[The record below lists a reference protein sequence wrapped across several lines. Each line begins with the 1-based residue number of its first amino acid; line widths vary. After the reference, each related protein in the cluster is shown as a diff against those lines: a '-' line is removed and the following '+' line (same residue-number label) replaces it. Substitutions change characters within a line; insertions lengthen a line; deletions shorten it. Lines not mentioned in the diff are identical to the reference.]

1 MAFMSMV
8 FASLFVGFILIGWLF
23 LLIGIILNI
32 IGWLFLL
39 IGIILNI
46 IRHVKKR
53 KDKEVSRILI
63 ICARVFTVWGL
74 IQGIGPIAVI
84 AVMILLSM

>member
-23 LLIGIILNI
+23 LS
-32 IGWLFLL
+32 

-53 KDKEVSRILI
+53 KDKEVSRMLI
-63 ICARVFTVWGL
+63 ISARVFIVWGL

-84 AVMILLSM
+84 AVIILLSM

>member
-23 LLIGIILNI
+23 LS
-32 IGWLFLL
+32 

-53 KDKEVSRILI
+53 KDKEVSRMLI
-63 ICARVFTVWGL
+63 ISARVFIVWGL

>member
-32 IGWLFLL
+32 I
-39 IGIILNI
+39 
-46 IRHVKKR
+46 RHVKKR
-53 KDKEVSRILI
+53 KDKEVSRMLI
-63 ICARVFTVWGL
+63 ISARVFIVWGL

>member
-23 LLIGIILNI
+23 LLIGV
-32 IGWLFLL
+32 
-39 IGIILNI
+39 ILNI

-53 KDKEVSRILI
+53 KDKEVSRMLI
-63 ICARVFTVWGL
+63 ISARVFIVWGL

-84 AVMILLSM
+84 AVIILLSM

>member
-32 IGWLFLL
+32 I
-39 IGIILNI
+39 
-46 IRHVKKR
+46 RHVKKR
-53 KDKEVSRILI
+53 KDKEVSRMLI
-63 ICARVFTVWGL
+63 ISARVFIVWGL

-84 AVMILLSM
+84 AVIILLSM

>member
-32 IGWLFLL
+32 I
-39 IGIILNI
+39 
-46 IRHVKKR
+46 RHVKKR
-53 KDKEVSRILI
+53 KDKEVSRMLI
-63 ICARVFTVWGL
+63 ISARVFIVWGL
-74 IQGIGPIAVI
+74 IQGICHCCDDT
-84 AVMILLSM
+84 S

>member
-32 IGWLFLL
+32 I
-39 IGIILNI
+39 
-46 IRHVKKR
+46 RHVKKR
-53 KDKEVSRILI
+53 KDKEVSRMLI
-63 ICARVFTVWGL
+63 ISARVFIVWGL

-84 AVMILLSM
+84 AVIILLSI

>member
-32 IGWLFLL
+32 I
-39 IGIILNI
+39 
-46 IRHVKKR
+46 RHVKKR
-53 KDKEVSRILI
+53 KDKEVSRMLI
-63 ICARVFTVWGL
+63 ISARVFTVWGL

>member
-32 IGWLFLL
+32 I
-39 IGIILNI
+39 
-46 IRHVKKR
+46 RHVKK
-53 KDKEVSRILI
+53 KKGNEESRILRI
-63 ICARVFTVWGL
+63 SARVFTVWGL

>member
-8 FASLFVGFILIGWLF
+8 FASLFVGFIL
-23 LLIGIILNI
+23 

>member
-32 IGWLFLL
+32 I
-39 IGIILNI
+39 
-46 IRHVKKR
+46 RHVKKR
-53 KDKEVSRILI
+53 KGMKNPVYSGSVPECLPYGDSFRE
-63 ICARVFTVWGL
+63 
-74 IQGIGPIAVI
+74 
-84 AVMILLSM
+84 

>member
-23 LLIGIILNI
+23 LS
-32 IGWLFLL
+32 

-53 KDKEVSRILI
+53 KDKEVSRMLI
-63 ICARVFTVWGL
+63 ISARVFTVWGL

>member
-23 LLIGIILNI
+23 LS
-32 IGWLFLL
+32 

-46 IRHVKKR
+46 IRHVKK
-53 KDKEVSRILI
+53 KKGNEESRMLI
-63 ICARVFTVWGL
+63 ISARVFTVWGL

-84 AVMILLSM
+84 AVIILLSM